1 MLPVPFRARVLA
13 ALDLAGSALYKLDVF
28 QDHGYAFVE
37 VFVSQEVVAESR
49 RRTVLLTGTR
59 GRHSSS
65 GRQPGS

>member
-37 VFVSQEVVAESR
+37 VFVSQEVVAER
-49 RRTVLLTGTR
+49 RR
-59 GRHSSS
+59 
-65 GRQPGS
+65 